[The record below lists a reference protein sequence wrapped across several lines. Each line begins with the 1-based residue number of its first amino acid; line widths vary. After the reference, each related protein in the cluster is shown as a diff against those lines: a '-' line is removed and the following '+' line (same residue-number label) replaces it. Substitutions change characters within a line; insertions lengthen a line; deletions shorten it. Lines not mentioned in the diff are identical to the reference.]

1 MKILGIDPGSRITG
15 YGIVIK
21 EGNRLVHVDN
31 GAIFT
36 DPKGDFAQRLKKIY
50 QELGKVIEEYQP
62 DAMAVEQ
69 IFFANNVQTALKL
82 GQARGVAIVAGVNAG
97 LSVHEYTAMQVKQAV
112 VGYGHATKDQV
123 QRMVKALLNL
133 PEVAQE
139 DAADALAVA
148 VCHAHSAGLAG
159 AIRRAR

>member
-1 MKILGIDPGSRITG
+1 MFLEPQLADS
-15 YGIVIK
+15 IVQAW
-21 EGNRLVHVDN
+21 GH
-31 GAIFT
+31 
-36 DPKGDFAQRLKKIY
+36 Q
-50 QELGKVIEEYQP
+50 KVIEEYQP

>member
-1 MKILGIDPGSRITG
+1 MKVLGIDPGSRITG
-15 YGIVIK
+15 YGIVLK
-21 EGNRLVHVDN
+21 EGNRLVHLDN

-36 DPKGDFAQRLKKIY
+36 DPKGDFANRLKKIY
-50 QELGKVIEEYQP
+50 LGLGEVIEAYQP
-62 DAMAVEQ
+62 DVMAVEQ

-159 AIRRAR
+159 AVRRAR